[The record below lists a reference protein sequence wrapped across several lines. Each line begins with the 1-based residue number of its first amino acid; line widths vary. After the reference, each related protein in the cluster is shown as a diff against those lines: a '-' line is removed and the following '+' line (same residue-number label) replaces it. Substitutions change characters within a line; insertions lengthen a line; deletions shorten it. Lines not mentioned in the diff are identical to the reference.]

1 MDFGIRSEKLPG
13 TEVIWSPL
21 GRSAAQGLI
30 FSKIKCVM
38 ASSSGWLRGKRAE
51 CSQCGA
57 AEERFMTRLITP
69 MTRAQVYGLLI
80 KTAPGTRRCSVGE

>member
-1 MDFGIRSEKLPG
+1 MEP
-13 TEVIWSPL
+13 SPSVS
-21 GRSAAQGLI
+21 GQELI
-30 FSKIKCVM
+30 FSKSKCVM
-38 ASSSGWLRGKRAE
+38 ASSSRWLRGKRAE

-57 AEERFMTRLITP
+57 AEERLMTRLITP